1 MKQINSCLLFVLFS
15 FFSLLAKAQFDVEKY
30 DKECFLVGTLD
41 EYMGYDRTFEVK
53 GEDAFYQRVEKY
65 RLNELSTVL
74 FLSSLF
80 DSDYQDISI
89 VKTENIVPEI
99 AIYSPGLSAEVDK
112 YYNYEPKVACTAQG
126 NRVYSGKVSGE
137 KIETE
142 KLKLS
147 FLLGAYLCYGKAC
160 DNEIGKYRFF
170 MTNAQNKSKLIAD
183 LLLKLGCRH
192 IEYLVRSDYIPNG
205 YYVTFTPSAK
215 MQTVINE
222 AERLREYISKIDT
235 RDVEF
240 TADGKKFIL
249 KEFPKLDDEELNK
262 RMWKMLGK

>member
-1 MKQINSCLLFVLFS
+1 ML
-15 FFSLLAKAQFDVEKY
+15 
-30 DKECFLVGTLD
+30 TLILKVTTACNL
-41 EYMGYDRTFEVK
+41 RC
-53 GEDAFYQRVEKY
+53 
-65 RLNELSTVL
+65 
-74 FLSSLF
+74 
-80 DSDYQDISI
+80 
-89 VKTENIVPEI
+89 
-99 AIYSPGLSAEVDK
+99 
-112 YYNYEPKVACTAQG
+112 YYCSV
-126 NRVYSGKVSGE
+126 GE

>member
-1 MKQINSCLLFVLFS
+1 M
-15 FFSLLAKAQFDVEKY
+15 
-30 DKECFLVGTLD
+30 
-41 EYMGYDRTFEVK
+41 
-53 GEDAFYQRVEKY
+53 
-65 RLNELSTVL
+65 STVL

-112 YYNYEPKVACTAQG
+112 YYNYEPKVACTA
-126 NRVYSGKVSGE
+126 
-137 KIETE
+137 
-142 KLKLS
+142 
-147 FLLGAYLCYGKAC
+147 AC